1 MFPSSLRGLRS
12 RSRIVWFVI
21 ESEEHCASGHLIH
34 VSWDGFTAVGD
45 AVIIPV
51 GVEVNLWDAL
61 PILPELQTLDVLV
74 VVIHV
79 LHGPADLV
87 GPAPACRVV
96 SSVRVN
102 TSGQVSGGGGEEHLR
117 TRVLS

>member
-61 PILPELQTLDVLV
+61 AILPELQALFPLII
-74 VVIHV
+74 VIHV
-79 LHGPADLV
+79 LQESTDLV
-87 GPAPACRVV
+87 SPAPA
-96 SSVRVN
+96 
-102 TSGQVSGGGGEEHLR
+102 SG
-117 TRVLS
+117 VLSAMYINAGAPGEINVRGGVCRIPAG

>member
-1 MFPSSLRGLRS
+1 MKHDCLHSTTL
-12 RSRIVWFVI
+12 
-21 ESEEHCASGHLIH
+21 
-34 VSWDGFTAVGD
+34 TAVGD

-87 GPAPACRVV
+87 GPTPACRVV
-96 SSVRVN
+96 SSVRVY